1 MLPDPLTTSDHDVSG
16 LDGFMLNTDLLMAS
30 ELWALA
36 SGDEFKAAVGL
47 WCRAWKQT
55 PAGSLPSDDRVLA
68 AFSGAGKAWPKVK
81 DMALRGFVKC
91 SDGRLY
97 HKTLCNDVVRASKW
111 KSEAE
116 AQKAGAADR
125 KRRERDERS
134 QMFERLKS
142 VGVTPAFNTTTAAL
156 RELVTQQVTTSVT
169 PPVTQPVTV
178 TVTAIQGQ
186 DRTGQE
192 VRDDGIVSTG
202 ATFVPRETGIPHT
215 DQFAEIETALREA
228 AGWQREPHPN
238 LAVVGPVI
246 EAIKAGVDLELDL
259 LPAARAHGPTLR
271 KRTSWNYIIQV
282 AITNRDNR
290 LQAASNAAKP
300 INAMPTNGP
309 RHGKPTD
316 RTGNLAALIGDQPG
330 RF

>member
-1 MLPDPLTTSDHDVSG
+1 MPYIPLFVADYLADTSHLSTLEHG
-16 LDGFMLNTDLLMAS
+16 AYLLLIMNYWQRG
-30 ELWALA
+30 E
-36 SGDEFKAAVGL
+36 
-47 WCRAWKQT
+47 
-55 PAGSLPSDDRVLA
+55 SLPCGDMQLARIARMTPKEWSVIRPAISEFFTEDDGKWVHGRIDAELA
-68 AFSGAGKAWPKVK
+68 KVRNKSETRAKAGKASAQAKAQQKRNKSSTLVEQNLNYT
-81 DMALRGFVKC
+81 DT
-91 SDGRLY
+91 DTDTDTDT
-97 HKTLCNDVVRASKW
+97 KT
-111 KSEAE
+111 E
-116 AQKAGAADR
+116 
-125 KRRERDERS
+125 
-134 QMFERLKS
+134 
-142 VGVTPAFNTTTAAL
+142 
-156 RELVTQQVTTSVT
+156 
-169 PPVTQPVTV
+169 
-178 TVTAIQGQ
+178 
-186 DRTGQE
+186 
-192 VRDDGIVSTG
+192 DDGIVSTG

-215 DQFAEIETALREA
+215 DQFSEIETALREA